1 MLQHPQGQLTTL
13 QCPARGTGG
22 GTAQAPH
29 PASSILDAGSAIAA
43 CPVGSALVFS
53 QNSKTAGASL
63 VCPSSSKTGPQPGL
77 PNCWSLAGPFLRSH
91 PGHPPGFL
99 FGWSLTR
106 WRPFGEGVVS
116 GFCNFGLFYSWFCD
130 RALTLPS
137 LSCFLAPLSVC
148 FVFCFAFPWSCF
160 VARNLFY

>member
-63 VCPSSSKTGPQPGL
+63 VCPSSSKTGPQPGRPNCLSLTGPSLQLHPDPQPGL
-77 PNCWSLAGPFLRSH
+77 PNCWRLQGSNFIRCWSGTLWNSQWNH
-91 PGHPPGFL
+91 QL
-99 FGWSLTR
+99 FGR
-106 WRPFGEGVVS
+106 V
-116 GFCNFGLFYSWFCD
+116 
-130 RALTLPS
+130 
-137 LSCFLAPLSVC
+137 
-148 FVFCFAFPWSCF
+148 
-160 VARNLFY
+160 NLG